1 MEGVYRSVREEV
13 MENPLVLLRFTRE
26 VAALRVSDGV
36 RSAPA
41 IRRAAW
47 AASNL
52 AAVTRRSGLLANA
65 SCTRASSVRS
75 LKSVNQPAPA
85 GVLVWPSENCCGQDN
100 PAKASGVEEDGPVQ
114 PVSPAMAASSSE
126 PMN

>member
-47 AASNL
+47 RHP
-52 AAVTRRSGLLANA
+52 TWRR
-65 SCTRASSVRS
+65 
-75 LKSVNQPAPA
+75 
-85 GVLVWPSENCCGQDN
+85 
-100 PAKASGVEEDGPVQ
+100 
-114 PVSPAMAASSSE
+114 
-126 PMN
+126 